1 MNKINLFFEK
11 FKKLETILSVEVNEA
26 ESSSIIEKFEH
37 AIIKD
42 KRLKKFKS
50 DLYSL
55 SKIRNLIAHNEQK
68 PFYEITDEAIY
79 TLDTVIN
86 LLQNPEIA
94 YGMAAKPIQYRG
106 LDSLVFEGIKL
117 MKEKRFSFLPIVEN
131 SKIIGV
137 FSSDVLNHIFSK
149 EKELIFDETLT
160 FNKIRNYIDLKNHL
174 NERFAFIKR
183 DEIKAIIENIFID
196 SYKGN
201 GQDDRPIGCA
211 FVTQSGKETESI
223 LGIITIWDVLN

>member
-1 MNKINLFFEK
+1 MDNRKLFLEK
-11 FKKLETILSVEVNEA
+11 FIKFETILNIEFNQSEA
-26 ESSSIIEKFEH
+26 SSIIDKFEQ

-42 KRLKKFKS
+42 KRLKKYKS
-50 DLYSL
+50 DFYSL
-55 SKIRNLIAHNEQK
+55 NKIRNLIAHNDPK

-79 TLDTVIN
+79 ILDTVTN

-94 YGMAAKPIQYRG
+94 YGMATKPIQYME
-106 LDSLVFEGIKL
+106 LDNLVFEGIKL

-131 SKIIGV
+131 SKIVGV

-160 FNKIRNYIDLKNHL
+160 FNKIRIYIDLKNHL

-183 DEIKAIIENIFID
+183 DEIKAIIEELFID
-196 SYKGN
+196 SYKGKN
-201 GQDDRPIGCA
+201 QDDRPIGCA